1 MAADSLR
8 YAIYLPDGN
17 LCIALAFPQDVRRQ
31 VISAHDRID
40 GPLGGEYHVS
50 DLQVFENGEVIY
62 AEEGT
67 KSMGAQPERS
77 TFQTTLPS
85 DEMRRLAERLGRQ
98 DIQSLPTKISPKT
111 RPTDFSWQKSVETN
125 RLDKL
130 KKCNIENFYPF
141 LNLHGPV
148 YPKAVIEL
156 ECRLQDIETEVTKRS
171 PPKDEGNWC
180 KELLR
185 KNMNRLKPTALRTK
199 RNPQSLPVKAGARLA

>member
-1 MAADSLR
+1 MR
-8 YAIYLPDGN
+8 FIYLTAT

-111 RPTDFSWQKSVETN
+111 VR
-125 RLDKL
+125 
-130 KKCNIENFYPF
+130 
-141 LNLHGPV
+141 
-148 YPKAVIEL
+148 
-156 ECRLQDIETEVTKRS
+156 
-171 PPKDEGNWC
+171 
-180 KELLR
+180 
-185 KNMNRLKPTALRTK
+185 
-199 RNPQSLPVKAGARLA
+199 